1 LRRRV
6 RSVVFLFRDFQD
18 CNRTDQV
25 SPLETIFSVKSK
37 HVRFPKG
44 DCSIFDAT
52 LERASTR
59 PLQSQTRHHGH
70 RTAEGHLRREG
81 RPRAGASPFPRS
93 RRVPPPCAG
102 RKPSRD
108 DRAFREKRL
117 SAMRHRRAGARAAGP
132 PCALSASGLRPRR
145 FTRPRMRFWPPVK
158 PRDDVARV
166 SDAPR
171 PAPRRHRHDV
181 DASAVPRGA
190 ARGPEI
196 FRARV
201 GDRFH
206 PTRRSRSA
214 STTDRLTFDF
224 TKHETS
230 ASTPLSSPSRT
241 SHRCSRAA

>member
-1 LRRRV
+1 LRR
-6 RSVVFLFRDFQD
+6 
-18 CNRTDQV
+18 
-25 SPLETIFSVKSK
+25 
-37 HVRFPKG
+37 
-44 DCSIFDAT
+44 
-52 LERASTR
+52 
-59 PLQSQTRHHGH
+59 
-70 RTAEGHLRREG
+70 
-81 RPRAGASPFPRS
+81 
-93 RRVPPPCAG
+93 
-102 RKPSRD
+102 
-108 DRAFREKRL
+108 
-117 SAMRHRRAGARAAGP
+117 
-132 PCALSASGLRPRR
+132 RR